1 MRLLFIII
9 ALMSLTACGEK
20 SVSLQLLPSGSHA
33 MSSDE
38 GQYTVLNYWAIWC
51 APCRREIPELNE
63 FDQHSADIS
72 VVGVN
77 WDRDDRATTLDY
89 IERMGIEFP
98 VTAGDPLQQLEIV
111 RPEILP
117 TTFVFN
123 PSGELIATL
132 VGEQDGQSIR
142 AAIEASNSGT
152 ATGLTE

>member
-1 MRLLFIII
+1 MRSLFIIVV
-9 ALMSLTACGEK
+9 LLSLTACAEK
-20 SVSLQLLPSGSHA
+20 PVSLPLLPSGSHS
-33 MSSDE
+33 MSNE
-38 GQYTVLNYWAIWC
+38 EATYTVLNYWAIWC

-63 FDQHSADIS
+63 FDHLSADIS

-98 VTAGDPLQQLEIV
+98 VTDGDPIQQLAIV

-123 PSGELIATL
+123 PHGELVATL
-132 VGEQDGQSIR
+132 VGEQDGESIR
-142 AAIEASNSGT
+142 AAIEASHSD
-152 ATGLTE
+152 TEK

>member
-1 MRLLFIII
+1 MRLLFIIV
-9 ALMSLTACGEK
+9 ALMSLSACAEK
-20 SVSLQLLPSGSHA
+20 PISLQLLPSGSHS
-33 MSSDE
+33 MSNEE
-38 GQYTVLNYWAIWC
+38 GEYTVLNYWAIWC

-63 FDQHSADIS
+63 FDHLSADIS

-89 IERMGIEFP
+89 IERMGIDFP
-98 VTAGDPLQQLEIV
+98 VTDGDPLQQLALV

-142 AAIEASNSGT
+142 AAIEASQSDVT
-152 ATGLTE
+152 K